1 MKLLIITRIRV
12 MAKKINK
19 TYVIESHGIDLLQE
33 YIDEFIKYKKI
44 VSVSITETMGPQHF
58 LALIVYKEN

>member
-1 MKLLIITRIRV
+1 MKLTIIT
-12 MAKKINK
+12 KINK

-44 VSVSITETMGPQHF
+44 VSVSITETEGPQHF

>member
-1 MKLLIITRIRV
+1 MT
-12 MAKKINK
+12 KKINK
-19 TYVIESHGIDLLQE
+19 TYVIESHGINMLQA
-33 YIDEFIKYKKI
+33 YIDEFIKYKKV

>member
-1 MKLLIITRIRV
+1 MDKSND
-12 MAKKINK
+12 KKISK
-19 TYVIESHGIDLLQE
+19 TYVIEAYGINLLQE
-33 YIDEFIKYKKI
+33 NIDEFIKYKKI

>member
-1 MKLLIITRIRV
+1 MKLLIIMRISV
-12 MAKKINK
+12 MTKKINK
-19 TYVIESHGIDLLQE
+19 TYVIESHGINMLQA
-33 YIDEFIKYKKI
+33 YIDEFIKYKKV

>member
-1 MKLLIITRIRV
+1 

-19 TYVIESHGIDLLQE
+19 TYVVESHGIDLLQE
-33 YIDEFIKYKKI
+33 YIDEFIKCKKI

-58 LALIVYKEN
+58 LALIVYKENQEKTHDWKKDQ

>member
-1 MKLLIITRIRV
+1 

-44 VSVSITETMGPQHF
+44 VSVSITETMGPQYF
-58 LALIVYKEN
+58 LALIVYKENQEKIHDWKKDQ

>member
-12 MAKKINK
+12 MAKKIIN

>member
-1 MKLLIITRIRV
+1 

-19 TYVIESHGIDLLQE
+19 TYVIESQGIDLLQE

>member
-19 TYVIESHGIDLLQE
+19 TYVIESQGIDLLQE

>member
-1 MKLLIITRIRV
+1 

-19 TYVIESHGIDLLQE
+19 TYVIEAHGINILQE
-33 YIDEFIKYKKI
+33 YIDEFIKHKKI
-44 VSVSITETMGPQHF
+44 VSVSITETEGPQHF

>member
-1 MKLLIITRIRV
+1 MRLAIITRTRA
-12 MAKKINK
+12 MSKKINK

-44 VSVSITETMGPQHF
+44 VSVSITEAVGPQHF